1 MFEGISSVL
10 TLTSNEPLSNTKCF
24 DCPVIVLYVMSPAF
38 HPLDTTLVIDILGL
52 GGVTGG
58 GGTISGR
65 GTNTGSGTTSS
76 SETVRSVSAGLSINS
91 GRNLDCISAKL
102 ITTLALPVEPPKN
115 EEIVS
120 GLIFD
125 PIKNE
130 MFYAEKDNGA
140 FFNNHRIKVSKK
152 MS

>member
-1 MFEGISSVL
+1 
-10 TLTSNEPLSNTKCF
+10 
-24 DCPVIVLYVMSPAF
+24 MSPAF

-76 SETVRSVSAGLSINS
+76 STTVRSVSAGLSINS

-120 GLIFD
+120 CPVPCNPERVVPDASISALPSLLTKISVVASGIIN
-125 PIKNE
+125 PE
-130 MFYAEKDNGA
+130 PPPPP
-140 FFNNHRIKVSKK
+140 
-152 MS
+152 